1 MTDYQVLVIGP
12 RRGLIDVLRAR
23 GIPFSLWQG
32 KELFKPAPLQKSAT
46 APFWNSA
53 EKIREQIRKSFPGQQ
68 FTHVI
73 AGTEAAVLPAAIARR
88 QLGAR
93 LSSAATGTRCRDK
106 LVMKQYLG
114 EFGIP
119 MTRYMA
125 DSAELDPQAV
135 FAALGTPIVRKFR
148 KSSGGKGL
156 QIIHRPED
164 YVPGDHGLS
173 LLERYIDA
181 PEASIESFI
190 DNGRIRF
197 TNITHYQIKGHT
209 NFVPAVLYPQEQRTL
224 RALNERVVEALNIG
238 WGMTHLEVYLTAKGP
253 LFGEI
258 ALRPPGGYIMNAMQ
272 HAWDFNPWEAFL
284 AMELGESFVF
294 PTEPVCYAA
303 SEVLH
308 PGAGTVVAVR
318 GKTKVLDEQGVREFR
333 IKVKPG
339 DVLDDR
345 TGLGQDAG
353 FVVHASATP
362 QERLALH
369 ERIAESL
376 VIEIREL

>member
-23 GIPFSLWQG
+23 SIPFSLWQE
-32 KELFKPAPLQKSAT
+32 KDVFKPSRLQKNVT

-53 EKIREQIRKSFPGQQ
+53 EKIREQVRKSFPGNQY
-68 FTHVI
+68 THII

-125 DSAELDPQAV
+125 DSAELDPQEV

-156 QIIHRPED
+156 QYIHRPED

-197 TNITHYQIKGHT
+197 TNITHYQVKGHT
-209 NFVPAVLYPQEQRTL
+209 NFIPAVLDAEQQRTL
-224 RALNERVVEALNIG
+224 RALNERVIEALNIG
-238 WGMTHLEVYLTAKGP
+238 WGMTHLEVYLTERGP

-258 ALRPPGGYIMNAMQ
+258 ALRPPGGYIMNAIQ

-284 AMELGESFVF
+284 AMELGEAFSF
-294 PTEPVCYAA
+294 PSEPVCYAA

-308 PGAGTVVAVR
+308 PGAGTIVSVR
-318 GKTKVLDEQGVREFR
+318 GKSKVLDEQGVREFR

-339 DVLDDR
+339 DVMDGR
-345 TGLGQDAG
+345 SGLGQDAG
-353 FVVHASATP
+353 FVVHASATA

-369 ERIAESL
+369 ERIVAAL
-376 VIEIREL
+376 VIEVA